1 MKNQRTMFLV
11 ILILCSLALSACAT
25 VPKGSPRLQK
35 EAADMVPPSGKA
47 GVYYF
52 RTYSHVGSGLLW
64 LVKLD
69 SQLFGYVGP
78 NSYIYGVVTPGEH
91 SLEAS
96 YRYQG
101 QGPLSPPP
109 RYTPEFTGPKRTI
122 EFTAEE
128 GKNYYFRH
136 SNWNWE
142 ILKVEETDARKWINN
157 FTLSRYNVFELEETN
172 FPQLRTTGPVS
183 DRLRNLMELSVGTEP
198 SHPVSLDEIAT
209 SLEGAKS
216 KGTFSVL
223 RVVRSFEESTGGVGH
238 SEVVHRGDFS
248 RPKKS
253 HVIQKGW
260 DHQSARYVYDEWII
274 DDGSTYINVGFWFI
288 SEDESHSK
296 GLADLSRSFLPESML
311 SGLKGLSIARSKEL
325 IVDASR
331 YAFVET
337 EKHSD
342 KETGLV
348 VQFQVWFERIAGLP
362 VKIRKIYY
370 QGEEMVREYV
380 ATYAAYGVDFT
391 VTPPSRL
398 NIQDGSP
405 VVQLVDFNERL

>member
-1 MKNQRTMFLV
+1 MINEWRNLAIA
-11 ILILCSLALSACAT
+11 ILASVMVLAGCAI
-25 VPKGSPRLQK
+25 VPAP
-35 EAADMVPPSGKA
+35 
-47 GVYYF
+47 
-52 RTYSHVGSGLLW
+52 LL
-64 LVKLD
+64 
-69 SQLFGYVGP
+69 GG
-78 NSYIYGVVTPGEH
+78 
-91 SLEAS
+91 
-96 YRYQG
+96 
-101 QGPLSPPP
+101 
-109 RYTPEFTGPKRTI
+109 
-122 EFTAEE
+122 
-128 GKNYYFRH
+128 
-136 SNWNWE
+136 
-142 ILKVEETDARKWINN
+142 
-157 FTLSRYNVFELEETN
+157 LEETN
-172 FPQLRTTGPVS
+172 FPQLRVTGPVS

-223 RVVRSFEESTGGVGH
+223 RVVRSFEELGH
-238 SEVVHRGDFS
+238 SEFVHRGDFS

-253 HVIQKGW
+253 HVIQKAW

-274 DDGSTYINVGFWFI
+274 DDGSTYINAGFWFI
-288 SEDESHSK
+288 SENESHSK

-398 NIQDGSP
+398 NIQDGSLVDFSP
-405 VVQLVDFNERL
+405 VVVHFNERLQ